1 MSEPITPQQY
11 HERAM
16 QLPLHQLYSVL
27 DRYLPES
34 GEALELGCGVG
45 HGVLHLVEKGF
56 HVTAVDA
63 EEEAVEL
70 LRSRLPDGSPARL
83 VRSKFQELEMD
94 LYDVVVGQFCLFYL
108 TPAEFDAFWPKVAGS
123 IKQGGLF
130 AGQFLGEDDDW
141 REKGYATHN
150 LSQVEELFVD
160 FEMLHFDEERE
171 VRDDIWGRP
180 KYWHVFHVV
189 ARKRI

>member
-16 QLPLHQLYSVL
+16 QLPLHQHYSIL
-27 DRYLPES
+27 DRYLPDG

-63 EEEAVEL
+63 EHEAIDL

-83 VRSKFQELEMD
+83 VRSKFQELEMER
-94 LYDVVVGQFCLFYL
+94 YDVVVGQFCLFYL
-108 TPAEFDAFWPKVAGS
+108 TPAEFDAFWPKVVDS
-123 IKQGGLF
+123 VKPGGLF
-130 AGQFLGEDDDW
+130 AGQFLGGDDEW
-141 REKGYATHN
+141 RERGYATHN
-150 LSQVEELFVD
+150 GAEIDGLLAD
-160 FEMLHFDEERE
+160 FEVLHLDEERE
-171 VRDDIWGRP
+171 VRDNVWGDS

-189 ARKRI
+189 ARKRE